1 MPKIHRDRPPTN
13 RYDPVV
19 PETHSVTVTGP
30 IASETELAA
39 EIDRSLARR
48 EMPPRAAGKA
58 EWVAYAEAVGID
70 ASGTKAQIVERVRND

>member
-13 RYDPVV
+13 RYDVPESSPEPEAQPPTPVV
-19 PETHSVTVTGP
+19 DTGP
-30 IASETELAA
+30 
-39 EIDRSLARR
+39 
-48 EMPPRAAGKA
+48 PPRAAGKA

>member
-13 RYDPVV
+13 RYDVQV
-19 PETHSVTVTGP
+19 STPEP
-30 IASETELAA
+30 EAPQPP
-39 EIDRSLARR
+39 ARLVDYSSP
-48 EMPPRAAGKA
+48 PPRAAGKA